1 MSTQLSPFS
10 NEELV
15 PIPEC
20 SSFAQKNYFALHKS
34 GADQTTVRQAL
45 QYSLRLENQV
55 DREISRVQEIL
66 KRTNL

>member
-1 MSTQLSPFS
+1 MNARQFFDMVVQMR
-10 NEELV
+10 E
-15 PIPEC
+15 
-20 SSFAQKNYFALHKS
+20 AQKNYFALRKS

-66 KRTNL
+66 KRTNQ